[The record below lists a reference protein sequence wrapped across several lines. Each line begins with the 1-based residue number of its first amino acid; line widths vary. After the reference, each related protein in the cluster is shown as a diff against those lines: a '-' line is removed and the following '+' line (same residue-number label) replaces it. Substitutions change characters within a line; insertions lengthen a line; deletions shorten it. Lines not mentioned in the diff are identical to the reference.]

1 MLNASAKQRATLKK
15 QHKSVSA
22 SAIKRDLRKMKVIP
36 SLKLCDQCR
45 WHNAVKTTTNSG
57 RKSGNA
63 SREKLVSSLPKRVK
77 IKSAS
82 ISPPPLSQNQHKVE
96 EITPENN
103 KNLTA
108 TGKFP

>member
-1 MLNASAKQRATLKK
+1 MQNPSAKQKAALKK

-36 SLKLCDQCR
+36 NLKLCDQCR

-57 RKSGNA
+57 RKSGTT
-63 SREKLVSSLPKRVK
+63 SRENLVSSLPKRVK

-82 ISPPPLSQNQHKVE
+82 ISPPPL
-96 EITPENN
+96 
-103 KNLTA
+103 A
-108 TGKFP
+108 